1 MMHFGIRVIFLVH
14 TLFFLLADDVTLS
27 FIVKIERG
35 QKMYSSGQL
44 AKQCHVTLR
53 TVQYYERQGLL
64 VASRT
69 EAERRLYAKDQVTR
83 LEMILTYKELGFTLK
98 DIKGLLDTPENYK
111 ILQLL
116 VAQHQEQNA
125 KELERAKKRAV
136 KLDYLA
142 KQLEKFQV
150 FPGNFTKGIEFEM
163 EKTKKLHR
171 LHWQMI
177 GIGLVIDV
185 ILWGSIIYVFL
196 NHGSWWSVA
205 GALVI
210 SVVLATALVY
220 YVWQHTAYICPNCQ
234 HQFRPGLKAYFWS
247 AHTPSTRRLV
257 CPNCNQKN
265 FCIEVYADKQ
275 A

>member
-1 MMHFGIRVIFLVH
+1 
-14 TLFFLLADDVTLS
+14 
-27 FIVKIERG
+27 
-35 QKMYSSGQL
+35 MYSSGQL

-69 EAERRLYAKDQVTR
+69 EADRRLYAKDQVTR

-210 SVVLATALVY
+210 SVVIATALVY

-234 HQFRPGLKAYFWS
+234 HKFRPGLKAYFWS
-247 AHTPSTRRLV
+247 AHTPSTRKLV
-257 CPNCNQKN
+257 CPNCSQKN

>member
-1 MMHFGIRVIFLVH
+1 
-14 TLFFLLADDVTLS
+14 
-27 FIVKIERG
+27 
-35 QKMYSSGQL
+35 MYSSGQL

-125 KELERAKKRAV
+125 KELARAKKRAV

-205 GALVI
+205 GDLVI

-247 AHTPSTRRLV
+247 AHTPSTRKLV